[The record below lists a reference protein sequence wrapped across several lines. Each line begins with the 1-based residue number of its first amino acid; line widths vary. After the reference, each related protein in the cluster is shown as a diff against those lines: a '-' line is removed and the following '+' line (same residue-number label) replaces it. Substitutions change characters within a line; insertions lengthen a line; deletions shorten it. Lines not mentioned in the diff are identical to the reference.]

1 MEVEDCC
8 KSMNLDFDDMGSLL
22 NLVLV
27 NENVRPAFLF
37 QPIDFGESSP
47 DGEKSKKIL
56 NYAKTFFPNLTHFET
71 YQGVLIYKDKEKT
84 LFNGNILLDDN
95 ILSEE
100 MGRILGYPCYKESPV
115 DSSIETVYAV
125 DVNVKIKDNNII
137 QLFGNNC
144 KDYSPYQTQYEDF
157 AKEAK
162 NTFAKFPYLNVVDV
176 FIEVTKYPSLN
187 SIIDKLIRFDT
198 IDADDKT
205 MIGNTFYN
213 ACFPN
218 LDSIHFEEDNPI
230 HRGILVGILLKEKHC
245 LLEPFFPLKPD
256 SVEYK
261 EVSNISKRLED
272 DIIDVLNKSIFLE
285 KSIFLDKSII
295 LDKSILNK
303 KILKKNMNISC
314 PKVAKFYE
322 LEQQMIKDGYDGRY
336 AIVTADLTVRIVSTE
351 DEAIRFMENNADS
364 FYQRIGQII

>member
-1 MEVEDCC
+1 MELEDCC
-8 KSMNLDFDDMGSLL
+8 KSMDLDFDIGTLL

-56 NYAKTFFPNLTHFET
+56 NYAKTYLPNLTFLET
-71 YQGVLIYKDKEKT
+71 YQGVLIYKEKT
-84 LFNGNILLDDN
+84 LLDDKQ
-95 ILSEE
+95 ISLDKQISSEE
-100 MGRILGYPCYKESPV
+100 MGRILGYPCYKESPN

-125 DVNVKIKDNNII
+125 DVNVKIKNDFNVTYI
-137 QLFGNNC
+137 QLFGNMC

-272 DIIDVLNKSIFLE
+272 DIIDVLNKSIFL
-285 KSIFLDKSII
+285 DKSII
-295 LDKSILNK
+295 NKSILNK
-303 KILKKNMNISC
+303 KNI
-314 PKVAKFYE
+314 
-322 LEQQMIKDGYDGRY
+322 
-336 AIVTADLTVRIVSTE
+336 
-351 DEAIRFMENNADS
+351 
-364 FYQRIGQII
+364 

>member
-1 MEVEDCC
+1 MELEDCC
-8 KSMNLDFDDMGSLL
+8 KSMNLDFDIGTLL

-56 NYAKTFFPNLTHFET
+56 NYAKTFLPNLTFLET
-71 YQGVLIYKDKEKT
+71 YQGVLIYKEKT
-84 LFNGNILLDDN
+84 LLDDKQ
-95 ILSEE
+95 ISSEE

-157 AKEAK
+157 AKKAK

-256 SVEYK
+256 SVEYH

-272 DIIDVLNKSIFLE
+272 DIIDVLNKSIF
-285 KSIFLDKSII
+285 IDKSII
-295 LDKSILNK
+295 LNKSILNK
-303 KILKKNMNISC
+303 KNIKKNMNTSC
-314 PKVAKFYE
+314 PKVTKFYE
-322 LEQQMIKDGYDGRY
+322 LEKQMIKDGYDGRY
-336 AIVTADLTVRIVSTE
+336 AIVTADLTVSIVSTE
-351 DEAIRFMENNADS
+351 DEAIRFMENNVDS

>member
-1 MEVEDCC
+1 MELEDCC
-8 KSMNLDFDDMGSLL
+8 KSMNFDFDMGSLL

-71 YQGVLIYKDKEKT
+71 YQGVLIYKDKEK
-84 LFNGNILLDDN
+84 ISSEE
-95 ILSEE
+95 ISSEE
-100 MGRILGYPCYKESPV
+100 MGRILGYPCYKESPN

-125 DVNVKIKDNNII
+125 DVNVKIKNDFNVTYI
-137 QLFGNNC
+137 QLFGNMC

-162 NTFAKFPYLNVVDV
+162 NAFAKFPYLNVVDV
-176 FIEVTKYPSLN
+176 YIEVTKYPSLN

-285 KSIFLDKSII
+285 KSI
-295 LDKSILNK
+295 LNK
-303 KILKKNMNISC
+303 KILKKNMNTSC
-314 PKVAKFYE
+314 PKVTKFYE

-336 AIVTADLTVRIVSTE
+336 AIVTADLTVSIVSTE
-351 DEAIRFMENNADS
+351 DEAIRFMENNVDS
-364 FYQRIGQII
+364 FYQRIGQIY

>member
-1 MEVEDCC
+1 MELEDCY
-8 KSMNLDFDDMGSLL
+8 KLMGFDFDIGSLL

-56 NYAKTFFPNLTHFET
+56 NYAKTFFPNLTHFDT
-71 YQGVLIYKDKEKT
+71 YQGVLIYKDKA
-84 LFNGNILLDDN
+84 LLDDN
-95 ILSEE
+95 ILFNEKISSEE

-125 DVNVKIKDNNII
+125 DVNVNIKNNNII

-144 KDYSPYQTQYEDF
+144 KDYSPYQIQYEDF

-162 NTFAKFPYLNVVDV
+162 NAFAKFPYLNVVDV

-272 DIIDVLNKSIFLE
+272 DIIDVLNKSI
-285 KSIFLDKSII
+285 
-295 LDKSILNK
+295 ILNK
-303 KILKKNMNISC
+303 KILKKNMNTSC

-336 AIVTADLTVRIVSTE
+336 AIVTADLTVSIVSTE
-351 DEAIRFMENNADS
+351 DEAIRFMENNVDS
-364 FYQRIGQII
+364 FYQRIGQIY